1 MRRRPL
7 FVGAL
12 LLAAWRYVPASM
24 VLAMVIAAAIALL
37 ARRQASLATALRR
50 AVRNGEFFLVY
61 QPVVEL
67 PSGRPVGVEALLRWR
82 RPDGTLIGP
91 DLFIPLAEEMGVIT
105 QLTELVFVMV
115 EQDTRDFLA
124 GHPDFHVAINLSA
137 QDLQSD
143 AILGLVDALLAR
155 GSAKDSN
162 LVVEITERGILDF
175 ETARPIIEALR
186 ARGIAIAID
195 DFGTGYAGLSCLE
208 SLPVD
213 MLKIDKSFI
222 DGIGTSAPTN
232 EVVNHIITMA
242 AAMRLTV
249 IGEGVETAAQ
259 ANYLDAR
266 GVQLAQGW
274 RFGKPQRFAD
284 AVSTMVGPVRRET
297 LRAVLDSALSCRAA
311 PAGEQ
316 AAQPQAGDGDLVGHS
331 EAMREVHKRIGL
343 AAASALPLL
352 VLGETGTGKGV
363 VARAL
368 HRYSARAARPF
379 IAVNC
384 AAIPGELLESE
395 LFGHVRGAFTGATS
409 EREGCFRA
417 ADGGVLLLDEIGDMP
432 LDVQAKILRRTAAA
446 GPAKRL
452 AADAEACLL
461 RQAWPGDA
469 RELRNAMERSHALFR
484 HEVIGAADLASIL
497 DAPSFFSAPASTPA
511 LPEDWLTQPLPLAI
525 ERLERRMLEHALVE
539 AQGNRAEAARRLGIH
554 RQLLYRKLAQY
565 GIDG

>member
-1 MRRRPL
+1 MPGMDGL
-7 FVGAL
+7 ET
-12 LLAAWRYVPASM
+12 LAALRYGP
-24 VLAMVIAAAIALL
+24 AAATPVMML
-37 ARRQASLATALRR
+37 TA
-50 AVRNGEFFLVY
+50 F
-61 QPVVEL
+61 
-67 PSGRPVGVEALLRWR
+67 
-82 RPDGTLIGP
+82 
-91 DLFIPLAEEMGVIT
+91 
-105 QLTELVFVMV
+105 
-115 EQDTRDFLA
+115 A
-124 GHPDFHVAINLSA
+124 GAAN
-137 QDLQSD
+137 
-143 AILGLVDALLAR
+143 
-155 GSAKDSN
+155 
-162 LVVEITERGILDF
+162 T
-175 ETARPIIEALR
+175 
-186 ARGIAIAID
+186 ID
-195 DFGTGYAGLSCLE
+195 
-208 SLPVD
+208 
-213 MLKIDKSFI
+213 
-222 DGIGTSAPTN
+222 
-232 EVVNHIITMA
+232 
-242 AAMRLTV
+242 AMRLGAFDHV
-249 IGEGVETAAQ
+249 A
-259 ANYLDAR
+259 
-266 GVQLAQGW
+266 
-274 RFGKPQRFAD
+274 K
-284 AVSTMVGPVRRET
+284 PVRRET

-343 AAASALPLL
+343 AAASALPVL
-352 VLGETGTGKGV
+352 VLGETGTGKEV

-409 EREGCFRA
+409 EREGCFSA

-461 RQAWPGDA
+461 RQAWPGNA
-469 RELRNAMERSHALFR
+469 RELRNAMERCHALFR

-497 DAPSFFSAPASTPA
+497 DAPSFFSAPASTPAATQA